1 MVLLAVGLA
10 TPMRR
15 AMSVV
20 RASPFAAIRAAISS
34 VECSSSEAERAER
47 ALLNRSACAGSAASP
62 AGPDGG
68 SLPRFMVAKSSSLAP
83 PRRCRPSF
91 HCAALA
97 AKCNRVS
104 ASCVLSSLCAHLQ
117 PIDYDVAKDT
127 LWRYGGN
134 IRDEAMSD
142 AVARVGL
149 GLTDRTVTDIRNA
162 LAGRTQWRSPLL
174 FAGPAVVASIA
185 YMDPGNFATNIG
197 AGARYGYALLWV
209 VLTASLAAM
218 LFQSLSA
225 KLGIVTGR
233 NLAELCREHFPKP
246 VVWALWIVS
255 EIAAMATDLA
265 EFLGGA
271 IGLSLLLHIPLLAGM
286 GVTGVLTYGILM
298 FEGRGFRPTE
308 LIIGTLVAAIA
319 LCYLAEMVIA
329 PVDWAAAG
337 LGSVVPTLPDAGAVT
352 IAVGIVGATIMP
364 HAIFLH
370 SGLTQN
376 RAPARND
383 RERRLVLRFSNIEVL
398 VALGV
403 AGLVNMAMVIMASSG
418 FHAGHSDVAEIGTA
432 YKTLTPL
439 LGPAAAGAFL
449 TALLASGL
457 ASSTVGTMAGQ
468 MIMQGFVGFRV
479 PIIVRRLVTMI
490 PAFVV
495 VWLGVNST
503 SALIMSQV
511 VLSIALPAPVIA
523 LLIFTSRKDI
533 MGAFANSRLTNVAAS
548 FAALV
553 ILTLNAVLLLQAF
566 GVSLPGLPT
575 G

>member
-1 MVLLAVGLA
+1 
-10 TPMRR
+10 
-15 AMSVV
+15 
-20 RASPFAAIRAAISS
+20 
-34 VECSSSEAERAER
+34 
-47 ALLNRSACAGSAASP
+47 
-62 AGPDGG
+62 
-68 SLPRFMVAKSSSLAP
+68 
-83 PRRCRPSF
+83 
-91 HCAALA
+91 
-97 AKCNRVS
+97 
-104 ASCVLSSLCAHLQ
+104 
-117 PIDYDVAKDT
+117 
-127 LWRYGGN
+127 
-134 IRDEAMSD
+134 MSD
-142 AVARVGL
+142 AVARVGVDAAPRMR
-149 GLTDRTVTDIRNA
+149 LTDQTVADIRKV
-162 LAGRTQWRSPLL
+162 LAGQTQWRSPLL

-185 YMDPGNFATNIG
+185 YMDPGNFATNIQ
-197 AGARYGYALLWV
+197 AGSKYGYTLLWV

-233 NLAELCREHFPKP
+233 NLAELCREQFPKP

-286 GVTGVLTYGILM
+286 GVTGILTYGILM

-308 LIIGTLVAAIA
+308 LIIGSLVAAIA
-319 LCYLAEMVIA
+319 LCYLVEMVIA

-337 LGSVVPTLPDAGAVT
+337 LGSVVPRLPDGGAVT
-352 IAVGIVGATIMP
+352 LAVGIVGATIMP

-376 RAPARND
+376 RAPARD
-383 RERRLVLRFSNIEVL
+383 DPERRLVLRFSNIEVL
-398 VALGV
+398 VALGI
-403 AGLVNMAMVIMASSG
+403 AGLVNMAMVIMASSA
-418 FHAGHSDVAEIGTA
+418 FHAGHSDVAEIGTV

-468 MIMQGFVGFRV
+468 MIMQGFLRVRV

-503 SALIMSQV
+503 SALIMTQV

-533 MGAFANSRLTNVAAS
+533 MGAFVNSRLTNAAAS
-548 FAALV
+548 FAAMV
-553 ILTLNAVLLLQAF
+553 ILILNAVLLLQAF
-566 GVSLPGLPT
+566 NVVVPGLPA